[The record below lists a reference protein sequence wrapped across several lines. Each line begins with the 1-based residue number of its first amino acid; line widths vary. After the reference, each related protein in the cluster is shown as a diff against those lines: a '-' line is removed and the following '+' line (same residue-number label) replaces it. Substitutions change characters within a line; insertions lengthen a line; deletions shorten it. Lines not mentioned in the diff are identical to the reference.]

1 MNILFA
7 TPECAGL
14 IKTGGLGD
22 VSASLPAAL
31 RRLGFDARVLLPAY
45 RNVRTAF
52 ASGET
57 VAELEPYAGFP
68 SARIIAGHTPIGTT
82 TWLLDCPEYYD
93 RDSGPYLDAGGLNYS
108 DNAQRFGFLS
118 YAAARIAHGV
128 IPGWRPDVLHCNDWQ
143 TALAPAY
150 SRLVLRAT
158 TPCVQTI
165 HNLAFQGLFP
175 RPVLETLGIP
185 PSSFTIEGLEFYGQ
199 LSFLKAGLVYA
210 DALTTVSPTYAR
222 EVQQEELGF
231 GLHGLLAR
239 RREALTGI
247 LNGIDDRVWDPATD
261 SNIEQCYGPQTLER
275 KVVNKVVLRRMLGL
289 EPAPGKAL
297 IGVVSRLTQQKG
309 IDLVVEA
316 APYLLKLPVQLA
328 VLGSGETQIE
338 RSLAALVAAHP
349 GQVAVRNGFDER
361 LAHHIEAGADLL
373 LMPSRFEPCG
383 LNQMYS
389 QRYGTPPVVRGTGGL
404 ADTVT
409 DYTLE
414 ALERDE
420 ATGFVFQEAS
430 ATALLAALERALK
443 VYRDRPRWHRLQRN
457 GMRRDFGWAASA
469 RRYAEIYERL
479 RRARG

>member
-14 IKTGGLGD
+14 VKTGGLGD
-22 VSASLPAAL
+22 VSAALPAAL
-31 RRLGFDARVLLPAY
+31 RRIGFDARVLLPGY
-45 RNVRTAF
+45 RNVQTAF

-57 VAELEPYAGFP
+57 VAELDPYAGFP
-68 SARIIAGHTPIGTT
+68 SARIIAVREPLGTT
-82 TWLLDCPEYYD
+82 TWVLDCPEYYD
-93 RDSGPYLDAGGLNYS
+93 RDSGPYLDDRGLNYS

-118 YAAARIAHGV
+118 YAAASIAHGA

-150 SRLVLRAT
+150 VRLVLGAT

-175 RPVLETLGIP
+175 RQVIETLGLP
-185 PSSFTIEGLEFYGQ
+185 VSSFTIDGLEFYGQ
-199 LSFLKAGLVYA
+199 VSFLKAGIVYA

-222 EVQQEELGF
+222 EIQQEELGF

-239 RREALTGI
+239 RRDALTGI

-261 SNIEQCYGPQTLER
+261 PHLEQCYGPETLEL
-275 KVVNKVVLRRMLGL
+275 KVVNKVVLRRTLGL
-289 EPAPGKAL
+289 EQAPATAL
-297 IGVVSRLTQQKG
+297 IGVVGRLTQQKG

-316 APYLLKLPVQLA
+316 APFLLEHPVQLA
-328 VLGSGETQIE
+328 VLGSGEPQIE
-338 RSLAALVAAHP
+338 RSLAALAEAHP
-349 GQVAVRNGFDER
+349 GRVAVRTGFDER
-361 LAHHIEAGADLL
+361 LAHRVEAGADVL

-389 QRYGTPPVVRGTGGL
+389 QRYGTPPVVRRTGGL
-404 ADTVT
+404 ADTVAHCT
-409 DYTLE
+409 PET
-414 ALERDE
+414 LERDE
-420 ATGFVFQEAS
+420 ASGFVFQEAS
-430 ATALLAALERALK
+430 ATALRAALERALQI
-443 VYRDRPRWHRLQRN
+443 YRDRPRWHQLQRN

-479 RRARG
+479 GRARG